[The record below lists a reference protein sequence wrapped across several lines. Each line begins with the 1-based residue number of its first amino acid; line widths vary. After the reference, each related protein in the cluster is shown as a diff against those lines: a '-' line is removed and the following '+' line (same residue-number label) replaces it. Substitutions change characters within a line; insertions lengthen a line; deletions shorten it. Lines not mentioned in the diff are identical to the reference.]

1 MNNRRTKAARAE
13 KESAEKA
20 QRRRERDAKRAEKK
34 AQIVARQEDRLKK
47 SCQGD
52 HSEDA
57 QVPVCQGG
65 SKWVSCDKCDSF
77 YLCKKQCRSWPWLPR
92 KTQEKQDTTTQ
103 ETQDARLHRA
113 QGQPKTQ
120 VNDPK
125 KTSGTSGQVSLCW
138 SFYVQ
143 LVVFGVPL
151 FAFCCCFLTLWV
163 NQNKP
168 THTKKK
174 KKCNDT

>member
-1 MNNRRTKAARAE
+1 MARA
-13 KESAEKA
+13 KEVGVQRKKGVHLFSDEQQDSAEKA

-77 YLCKKQCRSWPWLPR
+77 YLCKKQCRSWPWPPR
-92 KTQEKQDTTTQ
+92 KTQEKQDTTTTQ

-125 KTSGTSGQVSLCW
+125 KNFRDLRAGQSL
-138 SFYVQ
+138 
-143 LVVFGVPL
+143 LVVFM
-151 FAFCCCFLTLWV
+151 
-163 NQNKP
+163 
-168 THTKKK
+168 
-174 KKCNDT
+174 CNWSSLVFH

>member
-1 MNNRRTKAARAE
+1 MARAKE
-13 KESAEKA
+13 VGVQRKKGVHLFSDEQQESAEKT

-77 YLCKKQCRSWPWLPR
+77 YLCKKQCRSWPWPPR
-92 KTQEKQDTTTQ
+92 KT
-103 ETQDARLHRA
+103 
-113 QGQPKTQ
+113 
-120 VNDPK
+120 
-125 KTSGTSGQVSLCW
+125 
-138 SFYVQ
+138 
-143 LVVFGVPL
+143 
-151 FAFCCCFLTLWV
+151 
-163 NQNKP
+163 
-168 THTKKK
+168 
-174 KKCNDT
+174 

>member
-1 MNNRRTKAARAE
+1 MARAKGGRRPRKKGVHLFSDE
-13 KESAEKA
+13 QQENEEKA

-77 YLCKKQCRSWPWLPR
+77 YLCKKHAAPGLGLLEKHKKSKTPPHKRPR
-92 KTQEKQDTTTQ
+92 MLVFTE
-103 ETQDARLHRA
+103 HR
-113 QGQPKTQ
+113 
-120 VNDPK
+120 
-125 KTSGTSGQVSLCW
+125 
-138 SFYVQ
+138 
-143 LVVFGVPL
+143 
-151 FAFCCCFLTLWV
+151 V
-163 NQNKP
+163 NQRHK
-168 THTKKK
+168 
-174 KKCNDT
+174 

>member
-77 YLCKKQCRSWPWLPR
+77 YLCKKQCRSWPWPPRKTQKR

-151 FAFCCCFLTLWV
+151 KERKCKKASQTSALT
-163 NQNKP
+163 Q
-168 THTKKK
+168 
-174 KKCNDT
+174 CNHSQ

>member
-1 MNNRRTKAARAE
+1 MNNRITKAARAE

-77 YLCKKQCRSWPWLPR
+77 YLCKKQCRSWPWPPR

-163 NQNKP
+163 NQNK
-168 THTKKK
+168 HTQKKEEVQ
-174 KKCNDT
+174 